1 MRASGRRWR
10 GRSEHQAVREEFS
23 HQTGRLALRLF
34 GADRAERLRLAYEAR
49 AERRAD
55 ARWDLH
61 ALASYND
68 SWPLFILVQLNG
80 RTYCR
85 SM

>member
-1 MRASGRRWR
+1 
-10 GRSEHQAVREEFS
+10 
-23 HQTGRLALRLF
+23 
-34 GADRAERLRLAYEAR
+34 LRLAYEAR

-55 ARWDLH
+55 ARRDLH

-68 SWPLFILVQLNG
+68 SWPLFIPVQLNG